1 MIKLDK
7 ENWIIIGV
15 ALLLLIGWGV
25 YYPTHQAREAAN
37 FKEQQAAAQAMAA
50 KVEFA
55 RKVAE
60 DKARKDAEKTHAVPA
75 EAKVQAAAANKTAPA
90 SSNLPQFPSLLLA
103 NDLLAFTID
112 PNLGTVDKVELK
124 KYTDSTEKKIVVF
137 DTSSAPRRTFDLQ
150 GLEDWKVVAS
160 SAPKRLPEAVS
171 FSKTLEHKGEKLILT
186 RIFTLPKNSYSLQ
199 CTILL
204 ENPGRELVVLPV
216 LKVWAA
222 GLPPMKEFAGD
233 QLYSDMHR
241 IEYCG
246 SASKTMI
253 SLDPAMKEEKFKVAG
268 TDLPVDWVGTTNKY
282 FASILFAKPVFD
294 SGVDVLRVPY
304 QVPGAKENTFYYV
317 PAIAGVYKNLSVK
330 PGTTQEIAIRCFTG
344 PKTLDEVKKLPET
357 AIPILHISSF
367 SLMEYLARPVLWLLN
382 YLKSLCGSY
391 GIAIILL
398 TLIVRI
404 VFFPLT
410 ERGNKSM
417 RQMQKVAPKAK
428 EIREKYKDNPKLMN
442 QKTMELYKQEG
453 VNPLGGC
460 LPILLQLPVFFALYA
475 ALDSAVELRHVSFL
489 WAADLTK
496 PDLVGPAFFFGYGIH
511 PLVIIMT
518 VLMVVQQ
525 MMTPSTMDPT
535 QQKMMMAMPVIMLFV
550 LYNLPSGLTLYWTV
564 SQIFS
569 ILQMKYSLY
578 IAKRDEEKQNSP
590 VNSKPA

>member
-1 MIKLDK
+1 MKLDK
-7 ENWIIIGV
+7 ESWIVIGL
-15 ALLLLIGWGV
+15 ALLLLVAWGV
-25 YYPTHQAREAAN
+25 LYPSYQAKEAAKY
-37 FKEQQAAAQAMAA
+37 KEQQAAAQAMAA
-50 KVEFA
+50 KAEAA

-60 DKARKDAEKTHAVPA
+60 QKSRKDAEKPRAETAEVKSPVPA
-75 EAKVQAAAANKTAPA
+75 AGKPVPA
-90 SSNLPQFPSLLLA
+90 SSTLPHFPPVLLA
-103 NDLLAFTID
+103 NDLAVFSID
-112 PNLGTVDKVELK
+112 PDTGTLDKVELK
-124 KYTDSTEKKIVVF
+124 KYTDSSKKNVIVF
-137 DTSSAPRRTFDLQ
+137 NTALAPHRTFDIQ
-150 GLEDWKVVAS
+150 GLEDWRTISA

-171 FSKTLEHKGEKLILT
+171 FSRTLEHKGEKIILT
-186 RIFTLPKNSYSLQ
+186 RVFTLPKDSYSLQ
-199 CTILL
+199 CSILI
-204 ENPGRELVVLPV
+204 ENPGKELVILPV
-216 LKVWAA
+216 LKIWAA

-233 QLYSDMHR
+233 SLYSDMHR

-268 TDLPVDWVGTTNKY
+268 TELPVDWIGTTNKY
-282 FASILFAKPVFD
+282 FASLLFVKPVFD
-294 SGVDVLRVPY
+294 SGVDVLRSPY
-304 QVPGAKENTFYYV
+304 QVPDAKENTFYYV
-317 PAIAGVYKNLSVK
+317 PAVAGVYKNMSIK
-330 PGTTQEIAIRCFTG
+330 PGATQEIGIRCFTG
-344 PKTLDEVKKLPET
+344 PKTLSEVKKLPET
-357 AIPILHISSF
+357 AIPILHISSL

-382 YLKSLCGSY
+382 YLKSICGSY
-391 GIAIILL
+391 GVAIILL

-417 RQMQKVAPKAK
+417 RKMQKVTPKAK

-442 QKTMELYKQEG
+442 QKTMELYKEEG
-453 VNPLGGC
+453 VNPVGGC

-489 WAADLTK
+489 WATDLTK

-525 MMTPSTMDPT
+525 MMTPSTMDPA
-535 QQKMMMAMPVIMLFV
+535 QQKMMMAMPIVMLFV

-578 IAKRDEEKQNSP
+578 IAKREEEKHNSP

>member
-1 MIKLDK
+1 MKLDK
-7 ENWIIIGV
+7 ESWIVIGI

-25 YYPTHQAREAAN
+25 YYPQYQAKEAALYQ
-37 FKEQQAAAQAMAA
+37 EQQAAAQVLAA
-50 KVEFA
+50 KAEVA
-55 RKVAE
+55 RKAAE
-60 DKARKDAEKTHAVPA
+60 QKAREDGEKPRPDTPEPKTQSSAAEKS
-75 EAKVQAAAANKTAPA
+75 APEP
-90 SSNLPQFPSLLLA
+90 SGLSRFPPVLLA
-103 NDLLAFTID
+103 NDLAVFTID
-112 PNLGTVDKVELK
+112 PNAGTVDQVELK
-124 KYTDSTEKKIVVF
+124 QYTDSNQKNRIVF
-137 DTSSAPRRTFDLQ
+137 DTSLAPRKTFALQ
-150 GLEDWKVVAS
+150 GLEDWRTVEAS
-160 SAPKRLPEAVS
+160 PPKKLPEAVS
-171 FSKTLEHKGEKLILT
+171 FSKTLEHKGEKIILT
-186 RIFTLPKNSYSLQ
+186 RIFSLPKNSYSLQ
-199 CTILL
+199 YTILI
-204 ENPGRELVVLPV
+204 ENPGKELVILPI
-216 LKVWAA
+216 LKIWAA
-222 GLPPMKEFAGD
+222 GLPPMKQFAGD
-233 QLYSDMHR
+233 DLYSDMHR

-246 SASKTMI
+246 TASKTMI
-253 SLDPAMKEEKFKVAG
+253 SLDPAMKEEKFKAAG
-268 TDLPVDWVGTTNKY
+268 TELPVDWIGSTNKY
-282 FASILFAKPVFD
+282 FASLLFAKPVFD
-294 SGVDVLRVPY
+294 GGVDVLRTPHAVPNA
-304 QVPGAKENTFYYV
+304 GENTFYYV
-317 PAIAGVYKNLSVK
+317 PAIAGVYRNLSFK
-330 PGTTQEIAIRCFTG
+330 PGARQEFSIRCFTG

-357 AIPILHISSF
+357 AIPILHISSL

-382 YLKSLCGSY
+382 YLKALCGSY
-391 GIAIILL
+391 GMAIILL

-453 VNPLGGC
+453 VNPMGGC

-489 WAADLTK
+489 WAADLTR

-511 PLVIIMT
+511 PLVLIMT
-518 VLMVVQQ
+518 ALMVVQQ

-535 QQKMMMAMPVIMLFV
+535 QQKMMMAMPVIMLFI

-578 IAKRDEEKQNSP
+578 IAKRDEEKQNAP